1 MKMGLAENTS
11 RERDDASN
19 ELTEALYV
27 EQASFLVRMAMGRF
41 FVPHDIAENF
51 AHDAL
56 LAFAESA
63 DVIHSPRSWL
73 LSHVFNSC
81 RYYWRCEARQA
92 PLSAEVAEL
101 LHDHAWDLPKTIGDR
116 LDVRRA
122 VDRLDSKCQAV
133 IRLRFVDERSARE
146 MGGDLGTTKK
156 YAEKLLYACV
166 DRVRKIYN
174 KITKV
179 QR

>member
-1 MKMGLAENTS
+1 MAMPVPASSSLDENP
-11 RERDDASN
+11 AN
-19 ELTEALYV
+19 VLTEALYL
-27 EQASFLVRMAMGRF
+27 EQASFLVRMAIGRF
-41 FVPHDIAENF
+41 FVPHDVAENF

-56 LAFAESA
+56 LAFAESV
-63 DVIHSPRSWL
+63 DPIHSPRSWL

-81 RYYWRCEARQA
+81 RYYWRCEARQG
-92 PLSAEVAEL
+92 PLSAQVAEL

-122 VDRLDSKCQAV
+122 VDRLDPKCQVV
-133 IRLRFVDERSARE
+133 IRLRFVDERSAIE
-146 MGGDLGTTKK
+146 MGSDLGTTKK
-156 YAEKLLYACV
+156 YAEKLLYGCV

-179 QR
+179 RR